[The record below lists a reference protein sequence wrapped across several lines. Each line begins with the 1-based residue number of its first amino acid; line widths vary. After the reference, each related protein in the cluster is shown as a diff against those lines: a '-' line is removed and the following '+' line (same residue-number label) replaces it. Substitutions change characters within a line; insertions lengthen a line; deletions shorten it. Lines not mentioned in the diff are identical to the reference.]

1 MVARMYNLLALS
13 GQDYPISVK
22 GITYIT
28 GLAAIR
34 FAYSEADLADGSK
47 DYFWIP
53 ATGGDN
59 TTPNGPFMFDAGDAV
74 FTLWIRPAGDTQV
87 HVFTDVGSNT
97 NQIGGVQ

>member
-1 MVARMYNLLALS
+1 MVARMYNLQALS

-22 GITYIT
+22 GITIIT
-28 GLAAIR
+28 SAVAVRL
-34 FAYSEADLADGSK
+34 AYSKADLADGSK

-53 ATGGDN
+53 ATVGDS
-59 TTPNGPFMFDAGDAV
+59 TSPNGPFQFDAGNAV